1 MRQKMKERKHSV
13 ENLFIL
19 VTFLIYALALLLF
32 TTLGAT
38 VYRSVTAKMQQHQIQ
53 RTAESY
59 LREKIRQN
67 DRKDAIHI
75 VEMEGQQALQIT
87 EKIREKAYATYIYT
101 DDGMLKELFIS
112 AEKEP
117 KLLDGTGL
125 LELEDLTFVE
135 NEEGYLDITLQMTDG
150 QKHSFQIR
158 RRSDSL

>member
-1 MRQKMKERKHSV
+1 MKERKHSV
-13 ENLFIL
+13 ESLFIL
-19 VTFLIYALALLLF
+19 VTFLIYALALLMF

-59 LREKIRQN
+59 LREKIRQS

-75 VEMEGQQALQIT
+75 VEVEGRQTLQIT
-87 EKIREKAYATYIYT
+87 EEIEGKEYATYIYA

-117 KLLDGTGL
+117 KLLDGTAL
-125 LELEDLTFVE
+125 LELEGLTFAEKE
-135 NEEGYLDITLQMTDG
+135 NGYLDIAMQMEDD
-150 QKHSFQIR
+150 QIRRFQIR